1 MKYDHDGSRRAD
13 ADGASRERTTRRLLV
28 VRLRV
33 EIATRQAAQP
43 SDPRIGQARR
53 ELRVLTGAARDTD

>member
-13 ADGASRERTTRRLLV
+13 ADDASRERTARRLLV
-28 VRLRV
+28 ARLRV